1 MSQSTSFQ
9 KKGKSK
15 VPPIQGTKPSI
26 HNAQLLISSGVPSL
40 DYVFGGGIPVG
51 TVMLV
56 EEDKYGTF
64 SKFIMKY
71 FLAEGVVCGHS
82 VIAASQDV
90 DPEAVV
96 AELPAMVQEDDSEP
110 SNSSTADEKMKI
122 AWRYQN
128 IKPGIPSQSR
138 TSFGHNYDLSRT
150 MDLETIKTANILYW
164 HGSQCQPTESSGHF
178 AEAGYGQLL
187 EFIRDHVEEGGFS
200 VHVNPEHRSI
210 LRVGVTS
217 IGSPLWGPVEDIS
230 DLCHFLYCLRSL
242 IRSAFG
248 VCLLTLPWHLFEP
261 ISGAVERFEH
271 LVDYVVRL
279 EAWEGD
285 VLPALRD
292 YNGLL
297 HLRKLP
303 AINTLAPHIPESL
316 DLAFRLR
323 RKKFVIQ
330 KLHLPPELQESTER
344 EQDELIEPSGSRLP
358 CGKALDF

>member
-1 MSQSTSFQ
+1 MLQSTSFQ

-15 VPPIQGTKPSI
+15 VPPIEGTKPSI
-26 HNAQLLISSGVPSL
+26 HNAQLLISSGVPSM
-40 DYVFGGGIPVG
+40 DYVLGGGIPVG
-51 TVMLV
+51 TVVLV

-64 SKFIMKY
+64 CKYVMKY
-71 FLAEGVVCGHS
+71 FLAEGVVCGHA
-82 VIAASQDV
+82 VIAASRDV
-90 DPEAVV
+90 DPEAMV
-96 AELPAMVQEDDSEP
+96 AELPAVVQEDDNESTG
-110 SNSSTADEKMKI
+110 SSTAEEKMKI

-128 IKPGIPSQSR
+128 IKPGLPSHSR
-138 TSFGHNYDLSRT
+138 TSFGHYYDLSQT
-150 MDLETIKTANILYW
+150 MDSETIKNANISYW
-164 HGSQCQPTESSGHF
+164 DGSRCQLTESNGHF
-178 AEAGYGQLL
+178 TEVGYEQLL
-187 EFIRDHVEEGGFS
+187 ELIRDRVEEGGFS
-200 VHVNPEHRSI
+200 VHATPERRSI

-217 IGSPLWGPVEDIS
+217 IGSPLWGPVEDIK

-242 IRSAFG
+242 MRSAFG

-261 ISGAVERFEH
+261 VLGAVERLEH

-344 EQDELIEPSGSRLP
+344 EQDEMIGLSGNRMP